1 MQYQLSWKP
10 YNNTTDMCELHSHG
24 NKYIIFHHKKERS
37 FYSLNEYVNNTV
49 AGRIDVTFGDTE
61 TELHELLNDYLQQRR
76 CQYETQPARIHCCKN
91 CTGLP

>member
-24 NKYIIFHHKKERS
+24 NKYIIFHHKGDRS

-49 AGRIDVTFGDTE
+49 AGRVDVTFSDTE
-61 TELHELLNDYLQQRR
+61 TELHELLNDYL
-76 CQYETQPARIHCCKN
+76 
-91 CTGLP
+91 